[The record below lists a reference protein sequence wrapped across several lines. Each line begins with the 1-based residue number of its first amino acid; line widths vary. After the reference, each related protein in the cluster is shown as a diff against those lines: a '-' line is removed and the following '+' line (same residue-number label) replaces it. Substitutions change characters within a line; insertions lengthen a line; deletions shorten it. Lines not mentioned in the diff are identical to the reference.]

1 MLSEAKFNAIVA
13 MIKGGATD
21 EIIMASQ
28 GINEKTL
35 RNIKNSNGD
44 YEKYRTI
51 HGEMIRNANKTKRKD
66 PGEKNNNVYGSNLLL
81 QEMKIQS
88 EHLKSIS
95 EKLAFIVCELTGV
108 KQGGMNNETT
118 L

>member
-35 RNIKNSNGD
+35 RNIKKVT
-44 YEKYRTI
+44 EI
-51 HGEMIRNANKTKRKD
+51 M
-66 PGEKNNNVYGSNLLL
+66 KNTARFMG
-81 QEMKIQS
+81 K
-88 EHLKSIS
+88 
-95 EKLAFIVCELTGV
+95 
-108 KQGGMNNETT
+108 
-118 L
+118 